1 MLTIEDARLKRDFIH
16 ELTPANQKF
25 LERRNGTFEAVL
37 TGKGQEDCLVESL
50 VVQQAH

>member
-1 MLTIEDARLKRDFIH
+1 MLTIEEVRRKRDIMH

-50 VVQQAH
+50 VVRQAH

>member
-1 MLTIEDARLKRDFIH
+1 MLTIEEVRKAIEEARLKRDFIH

-37 TGKGQEDCLVESL
+37 TGKGLVS
-50 VVQQAH
+50 